1 MAKHYVKI
9 RSIEKVTH
17 DTLSIITDK
26 PQNYIFRPGQATNI
40 AIDREGWEEE
50 KRPFTFSSL
59 PEDDFIEFIIKTYP
73 EHDGTTDKLLHVRA
87 GENLILFDVF
97 GSIDYRGEGVFIA
110 GGSGVTPFISI
121 LRDLRKKNQIGN
133 NKLIFANKTK
143 GDIILKKEL
152 EEMLGDNFVNILSEE
167 KVNGY
172 AHGFVTQK
180 FLKKEVGGYDGY
192 VYLCGPPMMMMT
204 VEGYLRDMD
213 VNENR
218 IVKEVF

>member
-1 MAKHYVKI
+1 MGKHYVKI

-26 PQNYIFRPGQATNI
+26 PENYIFRPGQATNI
-40 AIDREGWEEE
+40 AIDRKGWEEE

-59 PEDDFIEFIIKTYP
+59 PEDDFVEFIIKTYP
-73 EHDGTTDKLLHVRA
+73 EHDGTTDKLLHVKA

-110 GGSGVTPFISI
+110 GGSGVTPFIAI
-121 LRDLRKKNQIGN
+121 LRDLRKKKQIGN
-133 NKLIFANKTK
+133 NKLIFANKTRD
-143 GDIILKKEL
+143 DIILKKEL

-172 AHGFVTQK
+172 AHGFVTEE
-180 FLKKEVGGYDGY
+180 FLREEVGESAGY

-204 VEGYLRDMD
+204 VEGYLRDMN
-213 VNENR
+213 VNEDR